1 MSNGARLTA
10 VIVVVAVAAIGL
22 YFAFMTPS
30 KKDASVHDPLAADGS
45 IAVNANPGELGELKP
60 GEAGTAIPPDAAFS
74 ASGSGT
80 GTTGATAGTSTG
92 STVAGTTPSGGSA
105 GTAGAAT
112 GAVVAANGST
122 GTAGGVTPTGTG
134 ATGSAPVTLTP
145 PPAPAPAAGAD
156 YVVQKGDTLEGIAR
170 TRLGDGQKWKS
181 IVELNPGLNPKALKV
196 GQTIKLP
203 AGGSTGGEIA
213 AKPAAP
219 AGSEAPTGA
228 NTYTVQKGDTL
239 IAISRKFF
247 GSDADW
253 KRILEANKS
262 QLKGDAANLQ
272 PGMKLTIPAKR

>member
-30 KKDASVHDPLAADGS
+30 KKDASVQDPLAADGS
-45 IAVNANPGELGELKP
+45 IAVIPNPGELGEIKP
-60 GEAGTAIPPDAAFS
+60 SETGAAIPPDAAFGT
-74 ASGSGT
+74 AGNGT
-80 GTTGATAGTSTG
+80 GTTGMSTGTAGAATT
-92 STVAGTTPSGGSA
+92 TVGGSA
-105 GTAGAAT
+105 GTAGVAT
-112 GAVVAANGST
+112 GTVVAANGTS

-134 ATGSAPVTLTP
+134 TASTTPVTLAP

-170 TRLGDGQKWKS
+170 TKLGDGQKWKS
-181 IVELNPGLNPKALKV
+181 IVDLNPGLNPKALKV

-203 AGGSTGGEIA
+203 AGGSAGSEIA

-219 AGSEAPTGA
+219 AGSEAPAGA
-228 NTYTVQKGDTL
+228 NTCTVQKGDTL

-262 QLKGDAANLQ
+262 QLKGDAGNLQ